1 MKKEIITIGEAL
13 IDFIPQQKGLE
24 LKNVVTFERNAG
36 GAPLNVAANVA
47 KRGGKASVITQ
58 LGCDAFGDYIYEEVE
73 KAGVGTDKIF
83 RTGEANTALAF
94 VSLSSD
100 GNRSFSFYRNPC
112 ADLLLESDKITDE
125 MFDDCYALHFC
136 SVDLIESP
144 MKYAHKKAI
153 ELAKKSGAIISFD
166 PNVRLPLFREPSECR
181 DVIWEFIPCADIL
194 KVSDDELEFIFGTD
208 DLDKVKRR
216 VFDMGVSML
225 VVTLGA
231 DGAVLFT
238 KGMEV
243 KTGGVDV
250 EVVDTTGAG
259 DSFIGSFLY
268 ALTDAGI
275 KKEALREISEKDAL
289 VILEFANR
297 CAAHTTTKKGA
308 IV

>member
-1 MKKEIITIGEAL
+1 MRWDGVHNEERNYNNRRVL
-13 IDFIPQQKGLE
+13 IDFIPQQKGFE

-58 LGCDAFGDYIYEEVE
+58 LGCDAFGDYIYEEIE
-73 KAGVGTDKIF
+73 KAEVGTDKIF
-83 RTGEANTALAF
+83 RTSEANTALAF

-100 GNRSFSFYRNPC
+100 GNRSFSFYRN
-112 ADLLLESDKITDE
+112 
-125 MFDDCYALHFC
+125 
-136 SVDLIESP
+136 
-144 MKYAHKKAI
+144 
-153 ELAKKSGAIISFD
+153 
-166 PNVRLPLFREPSECR
+166 
-181 DVIWEFIPCADIL
+181 PCADIL

-250 EVVDTTGAG
+250 VVVDTTGAG
-259 DSFIGSFLY
+259 DSFIGSFVY

-289 VILEFANR
+289 GILEFANR